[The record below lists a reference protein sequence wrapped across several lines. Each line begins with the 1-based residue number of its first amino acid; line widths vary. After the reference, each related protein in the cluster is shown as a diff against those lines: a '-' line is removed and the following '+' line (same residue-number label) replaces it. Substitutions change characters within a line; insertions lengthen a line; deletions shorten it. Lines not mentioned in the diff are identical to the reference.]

1 LVTEGLLDKVYKNDE
16 LNAEIEATIKGAV
29 VKLEAI
35 DKYHV

>member
-1 LVTEGLLDKVYKNDE
+1 MGKVYKNDE
-16 LNAEIEATIKGAV
+16 LNAELEAMIKSAV